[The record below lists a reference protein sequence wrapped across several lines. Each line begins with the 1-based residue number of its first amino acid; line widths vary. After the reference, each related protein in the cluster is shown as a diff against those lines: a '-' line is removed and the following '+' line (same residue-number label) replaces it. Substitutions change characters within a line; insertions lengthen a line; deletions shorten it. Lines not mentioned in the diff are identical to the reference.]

1 MTRTL
6 TRRRGRPLGRHA
18 AREAATR
25 QRLLDSASRLF
36 AERGFFHV
44 PVRDICRDARA
55 NVAAVNYHFGDK
67 LGLYREVVN
76 AAIEGVRNAS
86 DVTMDAPP
94 GSAPADR
101 LRHYI
106 RTFVPRIARP
116 VAWITGIL
124 RHEMSEPTP
133 LAPAIAER
141 AFMPRIRYLA
151 AVVAE
156 LLGAAP
162 DDPRVAFSV
171 ISIQSQCLFYR
182 PDPFRDRVF
191 PGWPLN
197 DQQLV
202 QAAEH
207 IAEFCLA
214 GIRGLA
220 AGSPARPADPGAT
233 PRS

>member
-1 MTRTL
+1 MTRTVS
-6 TRRRGRPLGRHA
+6 RRRARPLGRHA

-25 QRLLDSASRLF
+25 QRLLDTATRAF

-44 PVRDICRDARA
+44 PVRDICREARA

-76 AAIEGVRNAS
+76 AAIEAVRNAS
-86 DVTMDAPP
+86 DVTMNPPP
-94 GSAPADR
+94 GSSAEDR
-101 LRHYI
+101 LRHYV

-116 VAWITGIL
+116 AAWIMGIM

-151 AVVAE
+151 AIVTE
-156 LLGAAP
+156 LLGCAP
-162 DDPRVAFSV
+162 EDHRVALGV

-191 PGWPLN
+191 PGWPL
-197 DQQLV
+197 DDAQLA
-202 QAAEH
+202 QAAEY
-207 IAEFCLA
+207 IAEFSIA
-214 GIRGLA
+214 GIRGIA
-220 AGSPARPADPGAT
+220 ATLREAGRPEVV
-233 PRS
+233 RR